1 MWLVCAQVDTEVNMK
16 GLEKYFKVGSGNL
29 RGADQDSLE
38 KYLGC
43 RKGTCNYFSMINDV
57 DKKVKVVLDQR
68 LMDAE
73 FASYHPMDNSASI
86 AISKEGMLKLKEL
99 GGRDDSN
106 WEVLDFTTIAPAAG
120 GDAKPA
126 APKEKKPQQ

>member
-57 DKKVKVVLDQR
+57 EKKVKVVIDQR
-68 LMDAE
+68 LMEAE
-73 FASYHPMDNSASI
+73 FASFHPMDNSASV
-86 AISKEGMLKLKEL
+86 AISKDGILKLKEL
-99 GGRDDSN
+99 GGRDDTN

-120 GDAKPA
+120 AQPAAAK
-126 APKEKKPQQ
+126 APKEKKPQ